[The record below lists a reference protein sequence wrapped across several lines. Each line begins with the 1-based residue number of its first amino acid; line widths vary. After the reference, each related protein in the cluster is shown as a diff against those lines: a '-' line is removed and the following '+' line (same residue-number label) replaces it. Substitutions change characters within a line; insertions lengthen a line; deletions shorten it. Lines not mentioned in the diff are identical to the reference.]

1 MRDRGAC
8 EIEPG
13 DARRLRRQERAL
25 DVARDR
31 QFLLE
36 ASRLDAVADSN
47 FAYWHSATFNNDAT
61 KLLFTDEWG
70 GGTSPKCRADD
81 PIDWGADAIFTLKNR
96 KLTQGAFFKMA
107 AAQTKEENCVA
118 HNGALIPVPGRDI
131 MAQGWY
137 QGGLDLIDFTD
148 AAHPY
153 EIAYFDRGPV
163 DATKLVTAGYWGAYW
178 YNGYL
183 YGSEIARGIDVLEL
197 APTEY
202 LSQNEIDA
210 AKLVKFEQ
218 FNPQMQP
225 KITWPA
231 AFPVVRSYVDQLVRG
246 AGIASARSTAIN
258 AAIDAAEKASGAARK
273 TALDA
278 LAADLTKDV
287 TTAKD
292 SARVKMLIGAVKN
305 LSAATK

>member
-1 MRDRGAC
+1 
-8 EIEPG
+8 
-13 DARRLRRQERAL
+13 
-25 DVARDR
+25 
-31 QFLLE
+31 
-36 ASRLDAVADSN
+36 
-47 FAYWHSATFNNDAT
+47 
-61 KLLFTDEWG
+61 
-70 GGTSPKCRADD
+70 
-81 PIDWGADAIFTLKNR
+81 
-96 KLTQGAFFKMA
+96 MA